1 MPLHYL
7 RRLTGK
13 ERTQAANRELAFFL
27 AFVAGATNAGGYLAV
42 RQYTSHMSGI
52 VSAMADSLALGN
64 GGLLLAGAEALASF
78 VAGAALTAVL
88 VNWGR
93 RRNLQGAYAIPL
105 VVEAGLLLVFG
116 VIGHRWD
123 EGTALMVPAT
133 VVLLC
138 FTMGLQNAIIT
149 KLSNAEIRTTH
160 VTGMVTD
167 LGIELGKMLYFNR
180 TQSPQQVVA
189 NWAKVRLLGSLVGSF
204 FAGGVVGALGFK
216 HAGFGFTVPL
226 AFVLLILAAVPVVD
240 DLRRKRPEPHQELN

>member
-27 AFVAGATNAGGYLAV
+27 AFVAGAANAGGYLAV

-64 GGLLLAGAEALASF
+64 GTLLLAGAEALASF
-78 VAGAALTAVL
+78 IAGAATTAVL

-116 VIGHRWD
+116 LIGHRW
-123 EGTALMVPAT
+123 EAGTTLVVPAT

-167 LGIELGKMLYFNR
+167 LGIELGKMLYFNSAR
-180 TQSPQQVVA
+180 SPEHVVA

-204 FAGGVVGALGFK
+204 FCGGVIGAFGFQY
-216 HAGFGFTVPL
+216 AGFGFTVPL
-226 AFVLLILAAVPVVD
+226 AFVLLVLAAVPVID
-240 DLRRKRPEPHQELN
+240 DLKHAKA

>member
-1 MPLHYL
+1 
-7 RRLTGK
+7 
-13 ERTQAANRELAFFL
+13 
-27 AFVAGATNAGGYLAV
+27 
-42 RQYTSHMSGI
+42 MSGI
-52 VSAMADSLALGN
+52 VSAMADNLALGN
-64 GGLLLAGAEALASF
+64 GALMLAGAEALASF
-78 VAGAALTAVL
+78 VAGAATTAVL

-116 VIGHRWD
+116 ITGHRWD
-123 EGTALMVPAT
+123 ERTALAVPLT

-180 TQSPQQVVA
+180 TQTPQHVGA

-204 FAGGVVGALGFK
+204 FCGGVVGALGFRY
-216 HAGFGFTVPL
+216 AGFGFTVPL
-226 AFVLLILAAVPVVD
+226 AFVLLVLAAVPVVD
-240 DLRRKRPEPHQELN
+240 DLRRAKS

>member
-13 ERTQAANRELAFFL
+13 ERTQAANRELALFL
-27 AFVAGATNAGGYLAV
+27 ALVAGAANAGGYLAV

-52 VSAMADSLALGN
+52 VSAMADSVALGS
-64 GGLLLAGAEALASF
+64 GELLLAGAEALVSF
-78 VAGAALTAVL
+78 IAGAALTAVL

-93 RRNLQGAYAIPL
+93 RRNLQGAYAFPL
-105 VVEAGLLLVFG
+105 VVEAVLLLLFG
-116 VIGHRWD
+116 MTGHRW
-123 EGTALMVPAT
+123 EEERTALAVPAT

-167 LGIELGKMLYFNR
+167 IGIELGKMLYFNL
-180 TQSPQQVVA
+180 SVDKPDVVA
-189 NWAKVRLLGSLVGSF
+189 NWAKVRLLASLVGAF
-204 FAGGVVGALGFK
+204 FLGGVVGAFGFK
-216 HAGFGFTVPL
+216 YAGFGFTVPL
-226 AFVLLILAAVPVVD
+226 AAVLLILAAVPVID
-240 DLRRKRPEPHQELN
+240 DLRGKSRKAAA

>member
-13 ERTQAANRELAFFL
+13 ERTRAANRELAYFL
-27 AFVAGATNAGGYLAV
+27 AFVAGAANAGGYLAV

-52 VSAMADSLALGN
+52 VSAMADSLALGD
-64 GGLLLAGAEALASF
+64 GALLLAGGEALGSF

-88 VNWGR
+88 VNWGK
-93 RRNLQGAYAIPL
+93 RRNLEGAYAIPL
-105 VVEAGLLLVFG
+105 VVEAGLLLLFG
-116 VIGHRWD
+116 VTGRRW
-123 EGTALMVPAT
+123 EERTALAVPAT

-167 LGIELGKMLYFNR
+167 LGIELGKMLYFNGER
-180 TQSPQQVVA
+180 QREHVRADWV
-189 NWAKVRLLGSLVGSF
+189 KVRLLGTLVGMF
-204 FAGGVVGALGFK
+204 FLGGVTGGLGFK
-216 HAGFGFTVPL
+216 YAGFGFTVPL
-226 AFVLLILAAVPVVD
+226 AFVLLVLAAVPVVD
-240 DLRRKRPEPHQELN
+240 DLRGRHRAASRV